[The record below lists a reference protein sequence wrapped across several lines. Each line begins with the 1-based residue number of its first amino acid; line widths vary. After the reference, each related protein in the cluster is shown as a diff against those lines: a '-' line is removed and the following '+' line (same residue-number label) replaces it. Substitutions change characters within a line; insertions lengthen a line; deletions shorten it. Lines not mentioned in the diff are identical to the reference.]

1 MEGRGWLGNKYQPCH
16 PSMPRRR
23 QNYISQ
29 VAAKPHVKFHSST
42 LIALTKLYGR
52 LTGGWRS
59 STIGVS
65 AGLHSQ
71 CGLPPYFSLTAS
83 LRSVAPIVILLFAN
97 LNDILRYRSFISRT
111 TLRVKEL
118 QQFLKSIGIG
128 VYRKNVL
135 SRCTCTRSSFFSFS
149 N

>member
-1 MEGRGWLGNKYQPCH
+1 MEGRGLLGNKYQPCH

-23 QNYISQ
+23 QNYVSQ

-65 AGLHSQ
+65 AVFT
-71 CGLPPYFSLTAS
+71 CNAACPFFSLTAS

-111 TLRVKEL
+111 ALRVKEL

-128 VYRKNVL
+128 VYGKNVL